1 MPHAET
7 LTPALPQ
14 GFSADELAAAARW
27 VAVRIRPA
35 ASTRS
40 IVATLEALQAV
51 AHRARRGP
59 VCIPDLL
66 PGSGLEVLH
75 IPAARSGMG
84 QMASLTGEIDQ
95 AALRDIGRAL
105 RAEFIA
111 SGADMLRLESN
122 DGAELIVY
130 AIEVRAIVMA
140 ATNIQLINGDA
151 HAQD

>member
-1 MPHAET
+1 MPRAET
-7 LTPALPQ
+7 LTPALAH

-27 VAVRIRPA
+27 VAARIRPA

-40 IVATLEALQAV
+40 IAATLEALQAV

-59 VCIPDLL
+59 VCFPDLL
-66 PGSGLEVLH
+66 PGCGLEVLH
-75 IPAARSGMG
+75 IPAAQPGTG
-84 QMASLTGEIDQ
+84 QLASLTGEIDQ

-111 SGADMLRLESN
+111 SGSDMLRLEAG

-130 AIEVRAIVMA
+130 AVEARAIVMA
-140 ATNIQLINGDA
+140 ATNIRFINGDA

>member
-1 MPHAET
+1 MPRAET
-7 LTPALPQ
+7 LTPALPH

-27 VAVRIRPA
+27 VAARIRPA

-40 IVATLEALQAV
+40 IAATLEALQAV

-59 VCIPDLL
+59 VCFPDLL
-66 PGSGLEVLH
+66 PGCGLEVLH
-75 IPAARSGMG
+75 IPAAQPGTG
-84 QMASLTGEIDQ
+84 QLASLTGEIDQ

-111 SGADMLRLESN
+111 SGSDMLRLEAG

-130 AIEVRAIVMA
+130 AVEARAIVMA
-140 ATNIQLINGDA
+140 ATNIQFINGDA

>member
-7 LTPALPQ
+7 LTHQLPV

-27 VAVRIRPA
+27 VAARIRPA

-40 IVATLEALQAV
+40 IAATLEALQAV

-59 VCIPDLL
+59 VCFPDLL

-75 IPAARSGMG
+75 IPAAQPGTG
-84 QMASLTGEIDQ
+84 QLASLTGEIDQ
-95 AALRDIGRAL
+95 AALLDIGRAL
-105 RAEFIA
+105 RTEFVA
-111 SGADMLRLESN
+111 SGADMLRLEAD

-140 ATNIQLINGDA
+140 ATGVQLVETTP
-151 HAQD
+151 Q

>member
-1 MPHAET
+1 MPRAET

-27 VAVRIRPA
+27 VTARPPYCKHA
-35 ASTRS
+35 QHCRHARSLAGGRASRS
-40 IVATLEALQAV
+40 PWACL
-51 AHRARRGP
+51 HS
-59 VCIPDLL
+59 DLL

-75 IPAARSGMG
+75 IPAAQSGAG
-84 QMASLTGEIDQ
+84 QLASLTGEIDQ

-105 RAEFIA
+105 RAEFVA
-111 SGADMLRLESN
+111 SGADMLRLEAD

-140 ATNIQLINGDA
+140 ATNIQLIDGDA

>member
-1 MPHAET
+1 MPRAET
-7 LTPALPQ
+7 LTHQLPV

-27 VAVRIRPA
+27 VAARIRPA

-75 IPAARSGMG
+75 IPASRSGMG
-84 QMASLTGEIDQ
+84 QLASLTGEIDQ

-105 RAEFIA
+105 RTEFVA
-111 SGADMLRLESN
+111 SGADMLRLEAD

-140 ATNIQLINGDA
+140 ATGVQLVETTP
-151 HAQD
+151 Q

>member
-1 MPHAET
+1 MPRAET

-27 VAVRIRPA
+27 VAARIRPA

-59 VCIPDLL
+59 VCFLDLL

-75 IPAARSGMG
+75 IPAAQPGTG
-84 QMASLTGEIDQ
+84 QLASLTGEIDQ

-105 RAEFIA
+105 RAEFVA
-111 SGADMLRLESN
+111 SGTDMLRLESD

-140 ATNIQLINGDA
+140 ATNIQLTDGDA
-151 HAQD
+151 YAQD

>member
-7 LTPALPQ
+7 LTPALPHS
-14 GFSADELAAAARW
+14 FSAEELAAAARW
-27 VAVRIRPA
+27 VAARIRPA

-40 IVATLEALQAV
+40 IAATLEALQAV

-75 IPAARSGMG
+75 IPAAQPGMC
-84 QMASLTGEIDQ
+84 QLASLTGEIDQ

>member
-1 MPHAET
+1 MPRAET
-7 LTPALPQ
+7 LTPELPQ

-27 VAVRIRPA
+27 VAARIRPA

-40 IVATLEALQAV
+40 IAATLEALQAV

-59 VCIPDLL
+59 LCFPDLL

-75 IPAARSGMG
+75 IPATQPGTG
-84 QMASLTGEIDQ
+84 QLVSLTGEIDQ

-111 SGADMLRLESN
+111 SGSDMLRLEAD

-151 HAQD
+151 YAKD

>member
-1 MPHAET
+1 MLRAET
-7 LTPALPQ
+7 LTPELPQ

-27 VAVRIRPA
+27 VAARIRPA

-40 IVATLEALQAV
+40 IAATLEALQAV

-59 VCIPDLL
+59 VCFPDLL
-66 PGSGLEVLH
+66 PGCGLEVLH
-75 IPAARSGMG
+75 IPAAQPGTG
-84 QMASLTGEIDQ
+84 QLASLTGEIDQ

-111 SGADMLRLESN
+111 SGSDMLRLEAG

-130 AIEVRAIVMA
+130 AVEARAIVMA
-140 ATNIQLINGDA
+140 ATNIRFINGDA

>member
-1 MPHAET
+1 MPRAET
-7 LTPALPQ
+7 LTSALPQ

-27 VAVRIRPA
+27 VVARAGPLASQPRI
-35 ASTRS
+35 
-40 IVATLEALQAV
+40 IATLEALQAV
-51 AHRARRGP
+51 ALRARRGP

-75 IPAARSGMG
+75 IPAAQSRAG
-84 QMASLTGEIDQ
+84 QLASLTGEIDQ

-105 RAEFIA
+105 RAEFVA
-111 SGADMLRLESN
+111 SGADMLRLESD

-140 ATNIQLINGDA
+140 ATNIQLTDGDISA
-151 HAQD
+151 

>member
-7 LTPALPQ
+7 LTSALPHS
-14 GFSADELAAAARW
+14 FSAEELAAAARL
-27 VAVRIRPA
+27 VAARAGPA
-35 ASTRS
+35 ASRPRIASTF
-40 IVATLEALQAV
+40 EALQAV
-51 AHRARRGP
+51 ALRARRGP
-59 VCIPDLL
+59 VCIRDLL

-105 RAEFIA
+105 RAEFVA
-111 SGADMLRLESN
+111 SGTDMLRLESD

-140 ATNIQLINGDA
+140 ATNIQLTDGDTCA
-151 HAQD
+151 

>member
-1 MPHAET
+1 MPRAET
-7 LTPALPQ
+7 LTPALPH

-27 VAVRIRPA
+27 VAARIRPA

-40 IVATLEALQAV
+40 IAATLEALQAV

-59 VCIPDLL
+59 VCFPDLL
-66 PGSGLEVLH
+66 PGCGLEVLH
-75 IPAARSGMG
+75 IPAAQPGTG
-84 QMASLTGEIDQ
+84 QLASLTGEIDQ

-111 SGADMLRLESN
+111 SGSDMLRLEAG

-130 AIEVRAIVMA
+130 AVEARAIVMA
-140 ATNIQLINGDA
+140 ATNIRFINGDA

>member
-1 MPHAET
+1 MPRAET

-14 GFSADELAAAARW
+14 GFSADELAVAARW

-40 IVATLEALQAV
+40 IAATLEALQAV

-59 VCIPDLL
+59 VCIRDLL

-105 RAEFIA
+105 RAEFVA
-111 SGADMLRLESN
+111 SGTDMLRLESD

-140 ATNIQLINGDA
+140 ATNIQLTDGDA
-151 HAQD
+151 YAQD

>member
-1 MPHAET
+1 MPRAET
-7 LTPALPQ
+7 LTHQLPV

-27 VAVRIRPA
+27 VVARAGSIASQPRI
-35 ASTRS
+35 
-40 IVATLEALQAV
+40 IATLEALQAV
-51 AHRARRGP
+51 ALRARRGP

-75 IPAARSGMG
+75 IPAAKSRAG
-84 QMASLTGEIDQ
+84 QLASLTGEIDQ

-105 RAEFIA
+105 RAEFVA
-111 SGADMLRLESN
+111 SGTDMLRLESD
-122 DGAELIVY
+122 DGEELIVY